1 MANAF
6 IPYGAYWS
14 TPFAKW
20 QGALANLNSIRLAA
34 SVGRKFL
41 EDKHIPREIIDL
53 GILGITNPQPGSF
66 YGLPWLT
73 GMLGLE
79 EVPGPTVQQACAT
92 SARALQMAAAEV
104 AQGSAACALVVCAD
118 RMSNGPVVYYPD
130 ASAPGGNGLTEKWT
144 LDNFAHDPYA
154 GNAMIDTAENASA
167 RLGIGSAELNEV
179 TLTRYAQYQ
188 AALADDRAFQRR
200 YMVEVPLSD
209 SGFRKQTGILAAD
222 EGIFATTAEGLA
234 RLKPVKPNGTHS
246 FGTQTH
252 PADGNAGA
260 MVTTR
265 ERAREIGAD
274 PSIEIELL
282 GFGQARVEKGYMPLA
297 PVPAAQVALA
307 RAGLSIKD
315 IDAVKTHN
323 PFAANDLAFAR
334 ATGFPLER
342 MNNYGCSLIWG
353 HPQGPT
359 GLRATIELIEELVLR
374 GGGVGLF
381 TGCAA
386 GDSGMALVLRVAA
399 ARGEGGAGVS
409 RQGTRN

>member
-1 MANAF
+1 MSHAF

-20 QGALANLNSIRLAA
+20 QGPLANLNSIRLAA
-34 SVGRKFL
+34 EVGRRFL
-41 EDKHIPREIIDL
+41 DTRGIPRERIDL
-53 GILGITNPQPGSF
+53 GLLGITNPQPGSF

-79 EVPGPTVQQACAT
+79 TVPGPTVQQACAT

-104 AQGSAACALVVCAD
+104 ALGSAGCALVVCAD
-118 RMSNGPVVYYPD
+118 RMSNGPIVYYPD
-130 ASAPGGNGLTEKWT
+130 ATAPGGRGITESWT
-144 LDNFAHDPYA
+144 LDNFANDPFA
-154 GNAMIDTAENASA
+154 RNAMIDTAENASA
-167 RLGIGSAELNEV
+167 RLGITTAELNEV
-179 TLTRYAQYQ
+179 TLARYAQYQ

-200 YMVEVPLSD
+200 YMVEVPVFD
-209 SGFRKQTGILAAD
+209 SGFRKQTGSLAAD

-234 RLKPVKPNGTHS
+234 KLKPVKPGGTHS

-252 PADGNAGA
+252 PADGNAG
-260 MVTTR
+260 MIVTTR
-265 ERAREIGAD
+265 EQARELATD
-274 PSIEIELL
+274 AAIEIELL

-297 PVPAAQVALA
+297 PVPAAQAALKQ
-307 RAGLSIKD
+307 AGLSIDKV
-315 IDAVKTHN
+315 DAVKSHN
-323 PFAANDLAFAR
+323 PFAANDIAFAR
-334 ATGFPLER
+334 ETGFPLAK

-359 GLRATIELIEELVLR
+359 GLRSTMELIEELVLR

-386 GDSGMALVLRVAA
+386 GDSGMALVLRVSGR
-399 ARGEGGAGVS
+399 RGG
-409 RQGTRN
+409 

>member
-6 IPYGAYWS
+6 IPYGSYWS

-34 SVGRKFL
+34 AVGSKFL
-41 EDKHIPREIIDL
+41 EDKRIPREKIDL

-79 EVPGPTVQQACAT
+79 NVPGPTVQQACAT

-104 AQGSAACALVVCAD
+104 AQGSAGCALVVCAD
-118 RMSNGPVVYYPD
+118 RMSNGPVMYYPD

-144 LDNFAHDPYA
+144 LDNFGHDPYA
-154 GNAMIDTAENASA
+154 KNAMIDTAENAST
-167 RLGIGSAELNEV
+167 RLGIGAAELNEV
-179 TLTRYAQYQ
+179 TLARFAQYQ

-200 YMVEVPLSD
+200 YMVEAPLSD
-209 SGFRKQTGILAAD
+209 SGFRRQTGTLAAD
-222 EGIFATTAEGLA
+222 EGIFPTTAEGLA
-234 RLKPVKPNGTHS
+234 KLKPVKPNGTHT

-252 PADGNAGA
+252 PADGNAG
-260 MVTTR
+260 MIVTTR
-265 ERAREIGAD
+265 ELARALSAD
-274 PSIEIELL
+274 AKIEVELL

-297 PVPAAQVALA
+297 PAPAAQVALKQ
-307 RAGLSIKD
+307 AGLSIKD
-315 IDAVKTHN
+315 VDAVKTHN
-323 PFAANDLAFAR
+323 PFAANDIAFAR
-334 ATGFPLER
+334 ETGFPLEK

-359 GLRATIELIEELVLR
+359 GLRSTIELIEELALR

-386 GDSGMALVLRVAA
+386 GDSGMALVLRVSQ
-399 ARGEGGAGVS
+399 AG
-409 RQGTRN
+409 RR